1 MKYIFAAV
9 MLIMALISVSSLF
22 RLRKILNSQDDD
34 QLTAEQLKTHIN
46 QMSAVLFLM
55 ILATV
60 FYFLA
65 DKLKK

>member
-1 MKYIFAAV
+1 MKYIFAAI
-9 MLIMALISVSSLF
+9 MLVMALISAASFF
-22 RLRKILNSQDDD
+22 RIRKILNSQDDD
-34 QLTAEQLKTHIN
+34 QFIREQLHSYIN

-60 FYFLA
+60 IYFVA

>member
-1 MKYIFAAV
+1 MKYIFAAIMLV
-9 MLIMALISVSSLF
+9 MAMISVSSF
-22 RLRKILNSQDDD
+22 FKLRKILNSQDDE
-34 QLTAEQLKTHIN
+34 QLTTEQLKTHIN

-60 FYFLA
+60 IYFVA